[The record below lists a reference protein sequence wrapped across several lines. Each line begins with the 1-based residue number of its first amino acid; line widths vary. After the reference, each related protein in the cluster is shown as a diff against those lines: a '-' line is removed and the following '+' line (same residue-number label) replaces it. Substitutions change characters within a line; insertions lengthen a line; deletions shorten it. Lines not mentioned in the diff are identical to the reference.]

1 MIKKLFDVKIY
12 KHGFFVG
19 DGVFVD
25 EDGDF
30 SLCSN
35 IVNFDGHYT
44 NNALG
49 FNFIYCF
56 GSMRD
61 YRRLSPEEKIK
72 KIEEFGYND
81 RYDFIFRK
89 KQKTEF
95 KEINL

>member
-12 KHGFFVG
+12 KYGFFVG
-19 DGVFVD
+19 DGVFVN

-35 IVNFDGHYT
+35 IDNFDGHYT

-56 GSMRD
+56 GAMRD
-61 YRRLSPEEKIK
+61 YRHLSSEEKIK
-72 KIEEFGYND
+72 RIEEFGYNGS
-81 RYDFIFRK
+81 YDFILYK
-89 KQKTEF
+89 KQKLKF